1 MNFKVNDK
9 VIVITGKDKGK
20 VGKILKVLRE
30 KNKVIVEGINIIKK
44 SQKPNGVSTGGIVE
58 KEAPIHISN
67 VMHIDPKTN
76 KRTRIGK
83 TFDKDGNK
91 YRVSKK
97 TNEKIA

>member
-44 SQKPNGVSTGGIVE
+44 SQSQMVYQLEV
-58 KEAPIHISN
+58 
-67 VMHIDPKTN
+67 
-76 KRTRIGK
+76 
-83 TFDKDGNK
+83 
-91 YRVSKK
+91 
-97 TNEKIA
+97 

>member
-30 KNKVIVEGINIIKK
+30 KNKVIVEGINIIT
-44 SQKPNGVSTGGIVE
+44 NGVSTGGIVE

-83 TFDKDGNK
+83 AFDKDGNK